1 MYGCTFQARQEVQDM
16 LQKSRELTQKLEA
29 GSDDDS
35 GDDDGFVST
44 GQTGG
49 DTHYSTPGSSN
60 PWMAKVSATRPE
72 KSMFTRPE
80 EMKNEELEASDEN
93 AGDDHVD
100 NDSNED
106 DEEVVVEAN
115 EHVFLDKEPVEENND
130 SILKEDEEERDKE
143 LDRCDQFD
151 DIDQIFEKGSDIR
164 KKVGG
169 SNIKKKERGKKKKG
183 KKRKE
188 NIPEV
193 RENTGK
199 SSSKAKQATD
209 ENSEDENSDNDNM
222 ISESLVR
229 KRTLEDIENQ
239 TNEEALQHKIPP
251 PKKHKTLSD
260 IKDRVDQKTEEKEA
274 YIDPNKLFTKNTK
287 IKQVGEGPILIGK
300 QSILYCL
307 IFYYLFHQ
315 ILKGY
320 IGHAMTCWFGGQAV
334 GWFVFCEKSYDTT
347 IIDLDLYLFILV

>member
-35 GDDDGFVST
+35 GDDEGFVST

-49 DTHYSTPGSSN
+49 DTHYSTPGSRN
-60 PWMAKVSATRPE
+60 PWMAKISAARPE
-72 KSMFTRPE
+72 KSMFSRPE

-106 DEEVVVEAN
+106 DEEVVVEASN
-115 EHVFLDKEPVEENND
+115 HVFLDKDSVEEDKEEITEN
-130 SILKEDEEERDKE
+130 ILKGDEEERDKK

-151 DIDQIFEKGSDIR
+151 DIDQIFEKGSDIC
-164 KKVGG
+164 KKVRGR
-169 SNIKKKERGKKKKG
+169 NLKKREKGKKKKG
-183 KKRKE
+183 KKKNKSE
-188 NIPEV
+188 PEV
-193 RENTGK
+193 REKTGK
-199 SSSKAKQATD
+199 SSCNAEQASD
-209 ENSEDENSDNDNM
+209 ENIEDENSDNDNM

-239 TNEEALQHKIPP
+239 TNEEALPHKMPP
-251 PKKHKTLSD
+251 AKKHKTLSD
-260 IKDRVDQKTEEKEA
+260 IKDSRIDQKTEEKEA

-287 IKQVGEGPILIGK
+287 IKQVGEGPVLVGK
-300 QSILYCL
+300 QSILYN
-307 IFYYLFHQ
+307 
-315 ILKGY
+315 
-320 IGHAMTCWFGGQAV
+320 
-334 GWFVFCEKSYDTT
+334 
-347 IIDLDLYLFILV
+347 